1 MFSSK
6 SEYPKYYSYKGRKI
20 SKKISLTQKELI
32 HKIYNQYSLD
42 EQIIKYHS
50 NYNSNKKITLPKRFK
65 RVNIEIGF
73 GNGDF
78 LIKNAISYPNEL
90 FIGIEV
96 YLNGIAKVL
105 TNISKIK
112 LENIILS
119 HLNSIYFLEAIP
131 YRSVDK
137 IFIINPDPWI
147 KKKHNKR
154 RLISSRVIKVLI
166 KLIKSKNSIYVTTD
180 SELYLKDMVSLITKH
195 VGNIGTYDVR
205 ILSKNDRLY
214 GISRYQRKA
223 IEKGEKIYQLIF
235 WNFWI

>member
-1 MFSSK
+1 MGK
-6 SEYPKYYSYKGRKI
+6 NRLI
-20 SKKISLTQKELI
+20 KKIIDFFCFHQKANILSTILIKEEKFQKNFLNTKELI

-42 EQIIKYHS
+42 EQIIKYHN

-147 KKKHNKR
+147 KK
-154 RLISSRVIKVLI
+154 
-166 KLIKSKNSIYVTTD
+166 T
-180 SELYLKDMVSLITKH
+180 
-195 VGNIGTYDVR
+195 
-205 ILSKNDRLY
+205 
-214 GISRYQRKA
+214 Q
-223 IEKGEKIYQLIF
+223 
-235 WNFWI
+235 

>member
-50 NYNSNKKITLPKRFK
+50 NYNSNKKIILPKRFK

-154 RLISSRVIKVLI
+154 RLISSEVIKLLINLI
-166 KLIKSKNSIYVTTD
+166 KTKNSIYITTD
-180 SELYLKDMVSLITKH
+180 SELYLKDMVSLITKY

-235 WNFWI
+235 